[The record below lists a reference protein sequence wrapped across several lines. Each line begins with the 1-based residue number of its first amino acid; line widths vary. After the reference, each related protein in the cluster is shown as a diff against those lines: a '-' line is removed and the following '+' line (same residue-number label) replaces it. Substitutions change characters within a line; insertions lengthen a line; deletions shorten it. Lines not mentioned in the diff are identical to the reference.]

1 MLEESNMNNFDKNC
15 INCYI
20 YYNDRKILLNKHRQK
35 YEKVEEIF
43 PINFTCPNKDCNTF
57 EYETDDEDDNFEP
70 GVNYD
75 NWDIEPNIK
84 IFKKKKIKNEI
95 SELQTLFNKFNL
107 NKKENFK
114 KKRKYK
120 QLKITSYDI
129 NNLLEKMKI

>member
-1 MLEESNMNNFDKNC
+1 MIEETSMNNFDKNC
-15 INCYI
+15 IHCYT

-43 PINFTCPNKDCNTF
+43 PINFTCPNKECETLL
-57 EYETDDEDDNFEP
+57 YESDDEDDRFEP

-75 NWDIEPNIK
+75 NWDIEPKIK
-84 IFKKKKIKNEI
+84 IFKKKIKNEV
-95 SELQTLFNKFNL
+95 SELQKIFNKINL
-107 NKKENFK
+107 NKKVNF

-129 NNLLEKMKI
+129 NNLLKKMKI